1 MSDIPKLPVF
11 KIPPEL
17 LRELKDA
24 DSSLAQM
31 KKNIDA
37 LKAIGV
43 DVSTMEETFNTVS
56 KARAVILEA
65 FGQ

>member
-11 KIPPEL
+11 KIPQEL

>member
-11 KIPPEL
+11 KIPAEL

-24 DSSLAQM
+24 DSSLANM
-31 KKNIDA
+31 KKNIEA
-37 LKAIGV
+37 LRAIGV
-43 DVSTMEETFNTVS
+43 DVSEMEDTFNTVS
-56 KARAVILEA
+56 RARAVILEA